1 MKEVEREAT
10 KIRVQKSR
18 VKAKRKQTFLEQTIE
33 EKATERQAT
42 QKRVQKSRAQPK
54 RKQTLEQK
62 KTGRENTK
70 KRVKKSRANV
80 TPKKRREQNEK
91 DKHRMRDNR
100 NGSTKRKRMS
110 HLATD
115 EDDLSPYID
124 DAVKQAKK
132 RLHRTQNKD
141 DPTEHR
147 AYVCIVCDC
156 FVMATEPLRTMNRAQ
171 LKAHKHRLGVRE
183 YEQYHQV
190 RLSPILIKQY
200 HVPSLP
206 YMLLSQ
212 RSRKV
217 RKGWIACGQCRSA
230 LRAGNRSSTKPPK
243 FAIANGFAIG
253 EFPEEIKRVNPTSR
267 HDKKRKINIEDVSD
281 ELRALVAPTRPY
293 GCVFAYSGGSHKSIQ
308 GNFQFFETEQSHV
321 GGVIDHVRSMGVA
334 QNMYVM
340 LCGRMTPAQRIIVRN
355 RAQIDTEVY
364 RDVLNYFIKES
375 GHPGYAGLAMPEN
388 FPSPVFVEDK
398 ETENNTD
405 RELNR
410 GIEKTFE
417 GGTYYFSTAQDPS
430 DKTSVY
436 GDSKKFAMALI
447 NQSAPTLLTIGGDY
461 ANMQELKVEDV
472 LPFAFPFGLGGP
484 SSSRRTQISQEAC
497 FQRYFRLAMPQ
508 FMRGDVI
515 LVLGHM
521 YGRILTYRSGV
532 MICRSS
538 INGVT
543 LGETLSR
550 FTSENFTST
559 SPTNEAMDSLL
570 KAITTSCR
578 ALGHTPEA
586 AKFARK
592 CYFALIDHFGLNSLF
607 LSITPDD
614 LCSFRVRLYA
624 NPAKFVSSICVIHFY
639 IL

>member
-1 MKEVEREAT
+1 M
-10 KIRVQKSR
+10 
-18 VKAKRKQTFLEQTIE
+18 
-33 EKATERQAT
+33 
-42 QKRVQKSRAQPK
+42 
-54 RKQTLEQK
+54 
-62 KTGRENTK
+62 
-70 KRVKKSRANV
+70 
-80 TPKKRREQNEK
+80 K
-91 DKHRMRDNR
+91 DKHRMRDKR
-100 NGSTKRKRMS
+100 NGSTKRKRLS
-110 HLATD
+110 EIATD
-115 EDDLSPYID
+115 DDDLSPYIKC
-124 DAVKQAKK
+124 AVRQAKK
-132 RLHRTQNKD
+132 RLHRTKD
-141 DPTEHR
+141 PNDPTQHR
-147 AYVCIVCDC
+147 AHVCIVCDC
-156 FVMATEPLRTMNRAQ
+156 FLTATEPLRTMSRGQ

-190 RLSPILIKQY
+190 RLTPVLISQY
-200 HVPSLP
+200 HVPTLP
-206 YMLLSQ
+206 SMLLSR
-212 RSRKV
+212 RSRKSG
-217 RKGWIACGQCRSA
+217 RGWIVCGHCRSA
-230 LRAGNRSSTKPPK
+230 LRPDNRSSVKPPK
-243 FAIANGFAIG
+243 FAIANGFVIG
-253 EFPEEIKRVNPTSR
+253 EFPEEIERVNPTSR

-293 GCVFAYSGGSHKSIQ
+293 GYVFAYSGGSHKSIQ
-308 GNFQFFETEQSHV
+308 GNYQFFETDQSHV
-321 GGVIDHVRSMGVA
+321 GGVIDHVRNMGVA

-340 LCGRMTPAQRIIVRN
+340 LCGRMTPAQRTIIRN

-375 GHPGYAGLAMPEN
+375 GHPGYAEVSMPEN
-388 FPSPVFVEDK
+388 FPCPVFVEDK

-405 RELNR
+405 RESN
-410 GIEKTFE
+410 GGVEKTFE

-436 GDSKKFAMALI
+436 GDSKSFAMALI

-461 ANMQELKVEDV
+461 ANMKELKVEDV
-472 LPFAFPFGLGGP
+472 LPFAFPFGSGGP
-484 SSSRRTQISQEAC
+484 SVSRRTPISQEAC

-550 FTSENFTST
+550 FTNENFMNA
-559 SPTNEAMDSLL
+559 SPTNEAMESLL

-586 AKFARK
+586 AQHAQK
-592 CYFALIDHFGLNSLF
+592 CYFSLIDHFGLNSLF

-614 LCSFRVRLYA
+614 LCSFCVRLYVK
-624 NPAKFVSSICVIHFY
+624 AKDFVNSI
-639 IL
+639 